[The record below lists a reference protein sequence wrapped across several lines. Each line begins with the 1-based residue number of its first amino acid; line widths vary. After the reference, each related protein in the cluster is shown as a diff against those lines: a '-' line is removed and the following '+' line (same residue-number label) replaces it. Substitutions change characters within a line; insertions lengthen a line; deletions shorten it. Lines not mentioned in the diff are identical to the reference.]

1 MVQLRSRRHV
11 IGNLRQGSFR
21 TNQTYNSQSSFTT
34 TKMLQDCEARFNDEY
49 VHATGLL
56 HALKIASCNIH

>member
-21 TNQTYNSQSSFTT
+21 ANQTYNPESSFTA
-34 TKMLQDCEARFNDEY
+34 TKMLWDCEARFNGEY

-56 HALKIASCNIH
+56 HALKIVSCNMH